1 MGGRLTRPG
10 APIGLLGGTFDPIHN
25 GHLAIAAVVQ
35 AALDLDGIVFIPAGI
50 PPHKPGLRLS
60 SGEDRRAMVALAIA
74 TEATFSL
81 STIELDRPGPSYA
94 VDTLAKL
101 AAPAGERR
109 WNSCSRPRPSPGSPH
124 GANLAGSLSLPG
136 WPSCPGPVPGQS
148 TSAGWTS
155 TCQPGATGSTSS
167 TLRSFRSRP
176 QRSGTGFGLGCRSMA
191 SSRRR
196 SPTTSR
202 RITSTLTHRE
212 ENLARAQTACFLR
225 AVART

>member
-35 AALDLDGIVFIPAGI
+35 AALDLDGIIFIPAGI

-74 TEATFSL
+74 TEVTFSL

-101 AAPAGERR
+101 AE
-109 WNSCSRPRPSPGSPH
+109 NS
-124 GANLAGSLSLPG
+124 A
-136 WPSCPGPVPGQS
+136 
-148 TSAGWTS
+148 
-155 TCQPGATGSTSS
+155 
-167 TLRSFRSRP
+167 
-176 QRSGTGFGLGCRSMA
+176 
-191 SSRRR
+191 SRRAPLEFVL
-196 SPTTSR
+196 SAEAFAGFPTWR
-202 RITSTLTHRE
+202 EPGRILE
-212 ENLARAQTACFLR
+212 LARL
-225 AVART
+225 AVAPRAGARPVDVGWLDQHLPAWRDRVDFVDAPLVSVSASTVRDRVRAGLPIDGLVPPAVADYIHAHRLYTDPP